1 MEIQC
6 LYSGEGFNPI
16 RSNQKFASTKNRI
29 SYHNAKL
36 KKIRDARASID
47 NKLHKNYL
55 ILLELMKDKTKG
67 IFHKQFLKG
76 KGYSFNVLTHYEE
89 YKNKNRHAIYDF
101 LIIEEV
107 NGIQI
112 VRH

>member
-1 MEIQC
+1 
-6 LYSGEGFNPI
+6 
-16 RSNQKFASTKNRI
+16 
-29 SYHNAKL
+29 
-36 KKIRDARASID
+36 
-47 NKLHKNYL
+47 
-55 ILLELMKDKTKG
+55 MKDKTKG

-112 VRH
+112 VRY